1 MKRETFYKIRAWFF
15 RIVIFMIVVQI
26 LMAIGKW
33 IYSSF
38 FF

>member
-15 RIVIFMIVVQI
+15 RIVILLIVVQI
-26 LMAIGKW
+26 FIAIGKW
-33 IYSSF
+33 IWSSF